1 MKERTQ
7 ELLDRCRQHPIV
19 KSIAQHPFARW
30 CHRRLVLLATR
41 KYVLQGLVVGAIF
54 FIIQLTARNVAFSIN
69 AALQWLTGYSPPVET
84 TLLLLML
91 SAVAL
96 ALWIDSRSE
105 RLREWVSE
113 ASGDDDAE

>member
-1 MKERTQ
+1 MKARTQ
-7 ELLDRCRQHPIV
+7 ELLDRCRRHPYIQ
-19 KSIAQHPFARW
+19 KLARHPFMRW

-91 SAVAL
+91 SAVAG

-113 ASGDDDAE
+113 AADDEPE